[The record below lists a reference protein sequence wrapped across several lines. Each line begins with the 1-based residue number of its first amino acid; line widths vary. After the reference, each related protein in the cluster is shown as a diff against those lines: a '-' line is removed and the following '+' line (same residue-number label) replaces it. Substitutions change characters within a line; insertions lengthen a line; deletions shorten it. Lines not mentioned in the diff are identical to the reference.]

1 MRSLFK
7 FKKLCRKPTE
17 GGKKVIIKVKAKIT
31 EAKNK
36 ETSKNMKKTKSLLH
50 ETTNEIIFDKN
61 NH

>member
-7 FKKLCRKPTE
+7 FKKLHRKPT
-17 GGKKVIIKVKAKIT
+17 GGGMKLIIKVKAKIT

-36 ETSKNMKKTKSLLH
+36 ETSKKMKKTESLLH